1 MNILFYIPDLIKT
14 REKIYRIAQMA
25 EVKAKAEI
33 FRDIRDLSHRLSRP
47 ADTGTIAVILI
58 NNQKDLK
65 NLYSIRHLLS
75 DLPFILI
82 LPYRENKMTSIGYN
96 LGPRFLTYMD
106 GNLYEVEAV
115 LEKMIRNHS
124 NKY

>member
-1 MNILFYIPDLIKT
+1 MNVIFHIPNKN
-14 REKIYRIAQMA
+14 EAGVSIYRIAQMA

-58 NNQKDLK
+58 NNQKDLN

-82 LPYRENKMTSIGYN
+82 LPHREKKMTSIGYD

-106 GNLYEVEAV
+106 GNLHEAEAV
-115 LEKMIRNHS
+115 LEKMIDNYS
-124 NKY
+124 NKH